1 MNQLARQGIYETV
14 SSDFVLSGVK
24 MRLGLKDSTTED
36 IYLLDIIN
44 RGIKRLRSLGTMIPA
59 QADVPI
65 ENFKAVL
72 PDGFIRFTKTFP
84 IRLFNANQLATGNGL
99 FVTQSSTEEV
109 LPNNL
114 NQSTSTLG
122 VATQSV
128 FNGMGI
134 GTIPVFLNGAFYD
147 GLGGLAIE
155 GIDMASPAI
164 TVNIVNN
171 IMYFSSNCDFAYAKI
186 SYLSG
191 NIDEDGYLLIPAYA
205 EEALTEFVLYTYKM
219 DNADKYPAYV
229 IQMHQDAWKRGK
241 AHCKAI
247 AAMPQSEDY
256 QYINH
261 RINSLI

>member
-1 MNQLARQGIYETV
+1 MNQLAKQGIYETV

-59 QADVPI
+59 EADVPI
-65 ENFKAVL
+65 ENFKAIL
-72 PDGFIRFTKTFP
+72 PDGFVRFTKTFP
-84 IRLFNANQLATGNGL
+84 IRLFNVNDLGTGNGA
-99 FVTQSSTEEV
+99 FVTQSSTQEV
-109 LPNNL
+109 LPNNSE
-114 NQSTSTLG
+114 QSTSTLG
-122 VATQSV
+122 VATQTV
-128 FNGMGI
+128 FNGASI

-147 GLGGLAIE
+147 GLGGIAIE
-155 GIDMASPAI
+155 GIDIASPAI
-164 TVNIVNN
+164 TVNVVNN

-186 SYLSG
+186 SYLSS

-205 EEALTEFVLYTYKM
+205 EEALTEFVLFTYKM
-219 DNADKYPAYV
+219 DNADKFPAYV